1 MSLKLGDKVRFVN
14 ENMQGVVTSLNGK
27 IAGVTIEDDFEI
39 PVAINEVV
47 KIAEDAPAAKEEK
60 SVTQK
65 TRFVKVYEGIH
76 IAFERITETQLELKL
91 HNSESDLIAY
101 AWHIKQNPSS
111 SFELAKYGTL
121 EVERN
126 VPLGRF
132 NLEQFNTWPEMAF
145 QVMYINETGNSFK
158 SQMHKTIRF
167 SAKEFHASFK
177 QCYFLSKQAY
187 TFRLDEAVNKKD
199 LEKLLQKDFSEP
211 AKKDDF
217 ITEATLNAKPKPV
230 VDLHIEK
237 LTDNVSSLT
246 AQEILDLQMKVFTK
260 SLEMAHV
267 HQMQKIVFIHGIGNH
282 FLKNR
287 IKNYLGQQKSIVRKY
302 QDADLLKY
310 GGGATEVLLG

>member
-47 KIAEDAPAAKEEK
+47 KIAEDAPAKEEK
-60 SVTQK
+60 ASGITQK

-76 IAFERITETQLELKL
+76 IAFERINETLLDLKL

-101 AWHIKQNPSS
+101 AWFQKKNNDV
-111 SFELAKYGTL
+111 FELVKQGTL
-121 EVERN
+121 EIETQIS
-126 VPLGRF
+126 LGRF
-132 NLEQFNTWPEMAF
+132 DLEKFNTWPEMAF
-145 QVMYINETGNSFK
+145 QVMFINEKGNAFK
-158 SQMHKTIRF
+158 PQLVKTIRI

-177 QCYFLSKQAY
+177 QCYFLGKQAY
-187 TFRLDEAVNKKD
+187 TFRLDEAVNKAD
-199 LEKLLQKDFSEP
+199 LQKLLNKDFSEP
-211 AKKDDF
+211 VKKDEF
-217 ITEATLNAKPKPV
+217 VTEASLNQKPKLV

-237 LTDNVSSLT
+237 LTDSISSLT
-246 AQEILDLQMKVFTK
+246 AQEILDLQMKVFSK

-267 HQMQKIVFIHGIGNH
+267 HQMNKIVFIHGIGNH

-287 IKNYLGQQKSIVRKY
+287 IKNFLAQQKSIVKKY
-302 QDADLLKY
+302 QDADALKY